1 MKIGLISDLH
11 LLSKMPEGRSD
22 NILRDQWKKFYH
34 IMATCQKKGIQHLF
48 QAGDFFDV
56 PRNWETLYQ
65 TINVLKSFPSVKI
78 YCVEGQHDRYMRNDD
93 TITNLS
99 LLHGLGL
106 VTILKA
112 PIEFS
117 GFTAYGIS
125 FEDKMDIDKA
135 IDNLEADPCS
145 YNLLVIHAPISDAPL
160 FKDHEY
166 SKANLL
172 LKKHKEFDLIL
183 CGDIHKSFTAKTT
196 MGRVIVNTGSMIRKE
211 RTVYNETHIPHFLI
225 LDIKD
230 NSLSSSAIP
239 VTPYEMAFTQ
249 IENIVESD
257 VLNDFIEAVRH
268 PISDEMDVFKRIERF
283 MTDNNIED
291 DVTKWIKEVQNEG

>member
-1 MKIGLISDLH
+1 
-11 LLSKMPEGRSD
+11 
-22 NILRDQWKKFYH
+22 
-34 IMATCQKKGIQHLF
+34 
-48 QAGDFFDV
+48 
-56 PRNWETLYQ
+56 
-65 TINVLKSFPSVKI
+65 
-78 YCVEGQHDRYMRNDD
+78 
-93 TITNLS
+93 
-99 LLHGLGL
+99 
-106 VTILKA
+106 
-112 PIEFS
+112 
-117 GFTAYGIS
+117 
-125 FEDKMDIDKA
+125 
-135 IDNLEADPCS
+135 
-145 YNLLVIHAPISDAPL
+145 
-160 FKDHEY
+160 
-166 SKANLL
+166 
-172 LKKHKEFDLIL
+172 
-183 CGDIHKSFTAKTT
+183 